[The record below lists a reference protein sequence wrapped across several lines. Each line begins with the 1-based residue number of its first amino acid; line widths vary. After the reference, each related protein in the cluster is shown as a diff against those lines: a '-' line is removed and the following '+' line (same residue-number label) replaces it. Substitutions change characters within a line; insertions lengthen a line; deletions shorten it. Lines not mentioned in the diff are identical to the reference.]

1 MIMNF
6 LKITLVVSFLFL
18 VISTTCSQIPN
29 GYYTNAIGFTGDTLK
44 DSLNN
49 IIDGHIEFPYTSSS
63 QTDCWDVLKQA
74 DKDPNNSTN
83 VVGIYSRF
91 SMNGPLEYNSGQ
103 GWSREHVWAK
113 SRGNFGTSRG
123 EGTDLHNLFAEDIS
137 TNSARNNR
145 NFDVGDTRYV
155 DNSGTYSGSTNA
167 FTSSSRWV
175 WEPPDSLKG
184 DVARVIFYMDVR
196 YEGENG
202 ELDLEVTDSLLP
214 SSSQLPLHGN
224 ARTLYSW
231 HLLDTVSNQER
242 MRNDTIFKYQ
252 NNRNPFVDHPS
263 FVQSIYGARYGSV
276 SVGSKE
282 PNEINTYKIYPN
294 PSNKNIIVESN
305 KRRIVEVLVIDSQ
318 GRLVL
323 KEQPLL
329 NRVDINVDELKR
341 GLYFVRIIDSEG
353 QEYTHRHIIE

>member
-1 MIMNF
+1 
-6 LKITLVVSFLFL
+6 
-18 VISTTCSQIPN
+18 
-29 GYYTNAIGFTGDTLK
+29 
-44 DSLNN
+44 
-49 IIDGHIEFPYTSSS
+49 
-63 QTDCWDVLKQA
+63 
-74 DKDPNNSTN
+74 
-83 VVGIYSRF
+83 
-91 SMNGPLEYNSGQ
+91 MNGPLEYNSGQ

-113 SRGNFGTSRG
+113 SRGNFGTSRV

-305 KRRIVEVLVIDSQ
+305 KRSIVEVLVIDSQ